1 MHHVIF
7 SLNEYV
13 MLCYETTEHR
23 SFVRVEE
30 GSLSRTP
37 AFAQEE
43 YAMKREREKRE
54 ERGTCLGGDF
64 ARRASV

>member
-1 MHHVIF
+1 
-7 SLNEYV
+7 
-13 MLCYETTEHR
+13 
-23 SFVRVEE
+23 VEE
-30 GSLSRTP
+30 GCLSRTP

-43 YAMKREREKRE
+43 YAMKREREREKRE

>member
-1 MHHVIF
+1 
-7 SLNEYV
+7 
-13 MLCYETTEHR
+13 
-23 SFVRVEE
+23 VEE
-30 GSLSRTP
+30 GSLSRTL

-43 YAMKREREKRE
+43 YAMKRERERREKRE